1 MPRPVVAIVAL
12 VAFAASYAAHL
23 NAAALHLLQPIT

>member
-1 MPRPVVAIVAL
+1 MPRPVPAIIAL

-23 NAAALHLLQPIT
+23 NAAALQLLAPLT